1 MKYIKSILVIV
12 LCLIFT
18 QIVYTKVDKY
28 RFFQFFSV
36 SGQSLS
42 FDDQNALSID
52 NNLDTYK
59 LGQLR
64 FKLISDDKALL
75 RNIKTKE
82 EVICDVIKRQNSFLF
97 IEDSDSNIQ
106 NHFIIYNDWYNE
118 QKGYKCIYIKYNN
131 LDQKVIVSYAGIAR
145 TL

>member
-1 MKYIKSILVIV
+1 MKYIKPIVVVV

-18 QIVYTKVDKY
+18 QIVHTKVDKY

-42 FDDQNALSID
+42 FDEENALSI
-52 NNLDTYK
+52 NNDLDKYK
-59 LGQLR
+59 PGQLR
-64 FKLISDDKALL
+64 FKLISEDKALM
-75 RNIKTKE
+75 RNIVTKE
-82 EVICDVIKRQNSFLF
+82 EVTCDVIKRPNSFVI
-97 IEDSDSNIQ
+97 IEDNDAKIQ

-118 QKGYKCIYIKYNN
+118 QEGYKCIYIQYDNS
-131 LDQKVIVSYAGIAR
+131 DQKVITSYIGIAR

>member
-1 MKYIKSILVIV
+1 MKYIKSILLIV
-12 LCLIFT
+12 FMLIFT
-18 QIVYTKVDKY
+18 QVVYTKVDKY

-42 FDDQNALSID
+42 FDDENPLSVD

-64 FKLISDDKALL
+64 FKLISDDKTLL

-118 QKGYKCIYIKYNN
+118 QEGYKCIYIK
-131 LDQKVIVSYAGIAR
+131 I
-145 TL
+145 

>member
-1 MKYIKSILVIV
+1 MKYIKSILLIV

-28 RFFQFFSV
+28 KFFQFFSV

-42 FDDQNALSID
+42 FDEKNALSID
-52 NNLDTYK
+52 NNLDAYK
-59 LGQLR
+59 SGQLR

-75 RNIKTKE
+75 RNIITKD
-82 EVICDVIKRQNSFLF
+82 EVICDVIKRPNHFLI
-97 IEDSDSNIQ
+97 IEDNDSNIQ

-118 QKGYKCIYIKYNN
+118 QEGYKCIYIKYNN
-131 LDQKVIVSYAGIAR
+131 IDQKVIMSYIGIAR

>member
-1 MKYIKSILVIV
+1 MKYIKAILLIV

-18 QIVYTKVDKY
+18 QIVHTKVDKY
-28 RFFQFFSV
+28 KFFQFFSV

-42 FDDQNALSID
+42 FDEENALSID
-52 NNLDTYK
+52 NNLDHYE

-75 RNIKTKE
+75 RNIKTEK
-82 EVICDVIKRQNSFLF
+82 EVICDVIKRPNHFLF
-97 IEDSDSNIQ
+97 IEDKDSNIQ

-118 QKGYKCIYIKYNN
+118 QEGYKCIYIKYNN
-131 LDQKVIVSYAGIAR
+131 LDQKVIKSYTGIAR

>member
-1 MKYIKSILVIV
+1 MKYIKSILLVV

-18 QIVYTKVDKY
+18 QIVHTKVDKY

-42 FDDQNALSID
+42 FDEENALSID
-52 NNLDTYK
+52 NNLDHYE

-75 RNIKTKE
+75 RNIKTKK
-82 EVICDVIKRQNSFLF
+82 EVICDVIKRPNHFLF
-97 IEDSDSNIQ
+97 IEDKDSNIQ

-118 QKGYKCIYIKYNN
+118 QEGYKCIYIKYNN

>member
-1 MKYIKSILVIV
+1 MKYIKSILVVV

-28 RFFQFFSV
+28 RFFQFFSG

-42 FDDQNALSID
+42 FDEENALSIN
-52 NNLDTYK
+52 NNLDKYK

-64 FKLISDDKALL
+64 FKLVSEDKAVM
-75 RNIKTKE
+75 RNIITKE
-82 EVICDVIKRQNSFLF
+82 EVTCDVIKRPNSFVI
-97 IEDSDSNIQ
+97 IEDHDAKVQ

-118 QKGYKCIYIKYNN
+118 QKGYKCIYIQYDNGE
-131 LDQKVIVSYAGIAR
+131 QKVITSYIGIAR

>member
-1 MKYIKSILVIV
+1 MKYIKSILVVV
-12 LCLIFT
+12 LCLIFA

-42 FDDQNALSID
+42 FDEENALSIN
-52 NNLDTYK
+52 NNLDKYK
-59 LGQLR
+59 PGQLR
-64 FKLISDDKALL
+64 FKLISEDKAVM
-75 RNIKTKE
+75 RNIITKE
-82 EVICDVIKRQNSFLF
+82 EVTCDVIKRPNSFVI
-97 IEDSDSNIQ
+97 IEDHDAKIQ

-118 QKGYKCIYIKYNN
+118 QEGYKCIYIQYDNA
-131 LDQKVIVSYAGIAR
+131 DQKIITSYIGIAR

>member
-1 MKYIKSILVIV
+1 MKYIKSILLIV

-42 FDDQNALSID
+42 FDDENALSID

-64 FKLISDDKALL
+64 FKLVSDDKAVL
-75 RNIKTKE
+75 RNIITKK
-82 EVICDVIKRQNSFLF
+82 EVNCDVIKRPNNLLI
-97 IEDSDSNIQ
+97 IEDTDSNIQ
-106 NHFIIYNDWYNE
+106 NHFIIYNDWYDK

-131 LDQKVIVSYAGIAR
+131 LDQKAIVSYIGIAR